1 MILCLTVWPTLMAKR
16 LQQSGSKKIVYLWG
30 AGGTQAEVNYLGA
43 HTVSLLMRDSEQLG
57 EGVATRI
64 LKRLPKRWQSA
75 FLVDRGTDIE
85 KLISLFAASK
95 CGTVQQTD

>member
-1 MILCLTVWPTLMAKR
+1 MAKR
-16 LQQSGSKKIVYLWG
+16 LQQSGPKKVVYLWG

-43 HTVSLLMRDSEQLG
+43 HTVNLLMRDSEHLG

-75 FLVDRGTDIE
+75 FLSTAERT
-85 KLISLFAASK
+85 SRS
-95 CGTVQQTD
+95 